1 MPSVGIDAH
10 AGTTF
15 QLDDLSMSGNAA
27 AVCPVTVLGDVNVTG
42 DRSVSDIVYLIGY
55 VLKGGTQPHPCV
67 AAGDVNCD
75 GAVSTADIIYLVNT
89 ILKAGPAPC
98 NVCAMISAGTWTCN
112 PGGGGTDTLA
122 TAADSA
128 RYISLM
134 AIDSVAQLNDGV
146 TPESLATALLAFVSS
161 RPEYAA
167 TGQQGT
173 SVWARFTDGRM
184 VMIPNNR
191 FPDTTTAEAP
201 TFDFTPPAPEPP
213 MPVRPLVPPV

>member
-1 MPSVGIDAH
+1 MVPRP
-10 AGTTF
+10 F
-15 QLDDLSMSGNAA
+15 
-27 AVCPVTVLGDVNVTG
+27 
-42 DRSVSDIVYLIGY
+42 
-55 VLKGGTQPHPCV
+55 PCL

-75 GAVSTADIIYLVNT
+75 GAVSTSDIIYLVNA

-98 NVCAMISAGTWTCN
+98 NVCAMIFAGTWTCN

-128 RYISLM
+128 RYTSLL

-167 TGQQGT
+167 TGQEGT

-201 TFDFTPPAPEPP
+201 PFDFTPPAPEPP
-213 MPVRPLVPPV
+213 MPVQPLVPPDSRATEPSSSAPASASVPMPTCGLPHSCKVALFQSLGPLCYNLSGPYI